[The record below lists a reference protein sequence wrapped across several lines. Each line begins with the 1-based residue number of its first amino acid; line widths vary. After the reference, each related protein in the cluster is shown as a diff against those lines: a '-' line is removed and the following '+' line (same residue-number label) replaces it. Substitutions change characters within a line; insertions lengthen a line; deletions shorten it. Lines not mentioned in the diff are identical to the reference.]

1 MADPA
6 EILQQL
12 YLAGFEFQTF
22 EQFPR
27 ALGAVRGNCVAL
39 LLPSDSGLQVLGSPG
54 WLIDGNVA
62 VRTRVNGREVFQFK
76 SQTIEATGERT
87 AELKAF
93 ENDLRTHLRGKP
105 H

>member
-1 MADPA
+1 MPDPA

-27 ALGAVRGNCVAL
+27 AVGVVRGNCVAL
-39 LLPSDSGLQVLGSPG
+39 LLPSDSGLQILGAPG
-54 WLIDGNVA
+54 WLIDGSVA
-62 VRTRVNGREVFQFK
+62 VRTRVDGREVFQFK
-76 SQTIEATGERT
+76 SQTIEATGERI

-93 ENDLRTHLRGKP
+93 ETDLRAHLHGKA

>member
-12 YLAGFEFQTF
+12 YLAGFEFQAF

-27 ALGAVRGNCVAL
+27 AVGVVRGNCVAL
-39 LLPSDSGLQVLGSPG
+39 LLPSDSGLQILGSPG
-54 WLIDGNVA
+54 WLIDGSVA
-62 VRTRVNGREVFQFK
+62 VRTRVDGREVFRFK
-76 SQTIEATGERT
+76 SQTVEATGERT
-87 AELKAF
+87 ADLKAF
-93 ENDLRTHLRGKP
+93 ENDLRTHLHSKP